1 MNVIVRPQ
9 FYLDLEEE
17 IYWLLANAGV
27 GVSRR
32 WHDAVWQTIE
42 LLKAHPQLGRERKDL
57 KQPDIR
63 SWRVKHFTRWLV
75 FYTLRGESLVLYR
88 VRSGQMNLIRLE
100 MRS

>member
-9 FYLDLEEE
+9 FYLDIEEE
-17 IYWLLANAGV
+17 VYWLLANTGMD
-27 GVSRR
+27 VSRR

-42 LLKAHPQLGRERKDL
+42 SLQTHPQLGRERKDL
-57 KQPDIR
+57 KQPGIR
-63 SWRVKHFTRWLV
+63 SWRVKYFTRWLI

-88 VRSGQMNLIRLE
+88 VRSGQMDLIRLE